1 MRNIQI
7 GQGGTFLRRTFQF
20 SFLFFFFKCA
30 HCNERECVPSISFL
44 KAERVGKDFISGYLG
59 GCVFIDRHLC
69 IKHAYFI
76 KRLEISKIKQ
86 GGYKHYNSLKIKL
99 KP

>member
-20 SFLFFFFKCA
+20 FFLKCA
-30 HCNERECVPSISFL
+30 RCNEQECVPSISLL
-44 KAERVGKDFISGYLG
+44 KVERVGKDFISGYLG
-59 GCVFIDRHLC
+59 GCVCFDRHLF

-76 KRLEISKIKQ
+76 QKLERSKIKQ
-86 GGYKHYNSLKIKL
+86 GG
-99 KP
+99 